1 MDSFISFSEKEQ
13 ASLSTNVKCS
23 AARFLDLYKVR
34 TSIVQNALKKLFIS
48 LINIL
53 NENNS

>member
-23 AARFLDLYKVR
+23 TARFLDLYKVR
-34 TSIVQNALKKLFIS
+34 TTIVQNALKKTFHFF
-48 LINIL
+48 N
-53 NENNS
+53 